1 MNILID
7 TEEKRLPAAV
17 AFVQKQMEE
26 LDREI
31 RSCDYYE
38 DPHGELVYAPGSYV
52 EEKRQL
58 QSERDRW
65 QTMLNI
71 LTIKTPATVLDW

>member
-1 MNILID
+1 MTILID
-7 TEEKRLPAAV
+7 TEAKRLPAAV
-17 AFVQKQMEE
+17 KFATDKLEE

-38 DPHGELVYAPGSYV
+38 DPHGNPVYAPGSYA

-58 QSERDRW
+58 KSERDRW

-71 LTIKTPATVLDW
+71 LTIKTPATVLDL